1 MRTYPTNSPEAA
13 ARIIALAML
22 ADGHLCKS
30 ELDMLERVGAHS
42 QLGLTPKQLHHVL
55 HTLCE
60 DLLATS
66 HGDWES
72 ACRVSA
78 ETFGAVMA
86 EVTDADLRAKVLR
99 LCAVVIAADEQV
111 TENESRLLAAAIEQ
125 WREPYNLLKTGDITS
140 SSQHT

>member
-22 ADGHLCKS
+22 ADGNLCKS

-42 QLGLTPKQLHHVL
+42 QIGLTPKQLHAVL
-55 HTLCE
+55 HSLCE
-60 DLLATS
+60 DLLVTS

-78 ETFGAVMA
+78 DTFEAVMA
-86 EVTDADLRAKVLR
+86 EVTNEELRAKVLR

-111 TENESRLLAAAIEQ
+111 TENESKILASVVER
-125 WREPYNLLKTGDITS
+125 WRKPYNLLKPGDIS
-140 SSQHT
+140 GRPLHA

>member
-22 ADGHLCKS
+22 ADGNLCQS
-30 ELDMLERVGAHS
+30 ELEMLERAGGHS
-42 QLGLTPKQLHHVL
+42 QLGLSPEESHAVL
-55 HTLCE
+55 HALCE

-66 HGDWES
+66 HGDWGS

-78 ETFGAVMA
+78 ETFSALMA
-86 EVTDADLRAKVLR
+86 EITDANLRAKVLR

-111 TENESRLLAAAIEQ
+111 TENESRLLAAAVEQ
-125 WREPYNLLKTGDITS
+125 WRKAYNPLLTGDIS
-140 SSQHT
+140 GDSRHV

>member
-30 ELDMLERVGAHS
+30 ELDLLERVGAHG
-42 QLGLTPKQLHHVL
+42 QLGLSPKELHTVL

-66 HGDWES
+66 FGDWES
-72 ACRVSA
+72 ACRISA
-78 ETFGAVMA
+78 ETFSAVAA
-86 EVTDADLRAKVLR
+86 EITDADLRAKVLR
-99 LCAVVIAADEQV
+99 LCAAVIASDEHV
-111 TENESRLLAAAIEQ
+111 TENESRVLAAAVAQ
-125 WREPYNLLKTGDITS
+125 WREPCNLPRSGDIS
-140 SSQHT
+140 RDSRHV

>member
-30 ELDMLERVGAHS
+30 ELDLLERAGAHS
-42 QLGLTPKQLHHVL
+42 QLGLSPNGLHAVL

-66 HGDWES
+66 HGDWEN

-78 ETFGAVMA
+78 ETLSAVTA
-86 EVTDADLRAKVLR
+86 EITDADLRAKVLR
-99 LCAVVIAADEQV
+99 LCAAVIASDEHV
-111 TENESRLLAAAIEQ
+111 TESESRILDAVVAQ
-125 WREPYNLLKTGDITS
+125 WRETGNLPRPGDSRSTS
-140 SSQHT
+140 HHA

>member
-22 ADGHLCKS
+22 SDGHLCKS

-42 QLGLTPKQLHHVL
+42 QLGLTPKQLHDVL

-78 ETFGAVMA
+78 ETFSAVMA
-86 EVTDADLRAKVLR
+86 EITDADLRAKVLR
-99 LCAVVIAADEQV
+99 LCAIVIAADEQV
-111 TENESRLLAAAIEQ
+111 TENESRILAAAVEQ
-125 WREPYNLLKTGDITS
+125 WREPYHMLKSGDITRKM
-140 SSQHT
+140 QHA

>member
-22 ADGHLCKS
+22 ADGHLCKT
-30 ELDMLERVGAHS
+30 EMDMLERVGAHS
-42 QLGLTPKQLHHVL
+42 QLGLSPKQLHAVM

-66 HGDWES
+66 HGDWQS
-72 ACRVSA
+72 ACRVCPDTIAALMS
-78 ETFGAVMA
+78 EI
-86 EVTDADLRAKVLR
+86 TDADLRAKVLR

-111 TENESRLLAAAIEQ
+111 TENESRVLAAAVEQ
-125 WREPYNLLKTGDITS
+125 WRRPYNPLTSGDIS
-140 SSQHT
+140 EGSRHA